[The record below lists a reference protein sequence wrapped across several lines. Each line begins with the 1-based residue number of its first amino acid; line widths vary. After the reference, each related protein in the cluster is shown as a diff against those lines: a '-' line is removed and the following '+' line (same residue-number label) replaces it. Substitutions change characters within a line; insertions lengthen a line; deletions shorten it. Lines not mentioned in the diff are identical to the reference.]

1 MAHLIPVLAEKVHK
15 KTFKLPK
22 VEGRI
27 GFSFYVGVKEIFLGV
42 AINDVITE
50 RIVRKKFIKTTKATT
65 RTFGFDTFANQDT
78 SNEDL

>member
-1 MAHLIPVLAEKVHK
+1 MAHLIPISTERTNK
-15 KTFKLPK
+15 KPMKLPK

-27 GFSFYVGVKEIFLGV
+27 GFSFYIGVKEIFLGV

-78 SNEDL
+78 NNEDL